1 MRIWIDVTNTP
12 HVNVLMPIYRHLKA
26 AGHELIITARDFS
39 ETIPLLR
46 QNGIEPIVLGSHH
59 GKSRVRKSM
68 GLLSRYWQ
76 LLTRVPKFD
85 VAFSLGGSYTSP
97 IAWLRGKKSITFSDN
112 DFTTH
117 KFVTYLFSSYF
128 IFPAYLKYQEAQRK
142 FRLRDEQIRT
152 FDGFKEDIYIA
163 DYEVDAHFLEQ
174 LPWKEFITIRPENLK
189 AAYVPK
195 DAVTIVPELF
205 EAFKDQNILF
215 LPRYEE
221 EKKMAEG
228 YANVWYPAGP
238 LKGLDVCYYTKAMLT
253 GAGTFAR
260 EAALLGVPAVSFF
273 PRKEFLTVDV
283 VLQEA
288 GKEFKSRDAGE
299 IREYVL
305 AASSKAGG
313 RVLGDTSR
321 SKKVLAEV
329 LRIFDEILEEIAKG
343 IIDDR

>member
-1 MRIWIDVTNTP
+1 MKIWIDITNTP

-26 AGHELIITARDFS
+26 NGHELIITARDFS

-46 QNGIEPIVLGSHH
+46 KNGIEPIIIGSHH
-59 GKSRVRKSM
+59 GKSRVRKTL
-68 GLLSRYWQ
+68 GLLGRYWQ
-76 LLTRVPKFD
+76 LLIRVPKFD

-117 KFVTYLFSSYF
+117 KFITYLFSSYF
-128 IFPAYLKYQEAQRK
+128 IFPSYLHYEEAKKK
-142 FRLRDEQIRT
+142 FHLKDEQIKT

-163 DYEVDAHFLEQ
+163 DYTVDEHFLEQ
-174 LPWKEFITIRPENLK
+174 LPFKDFITIRPENLK

-205 EAFKDQNILF
+205 EVFKDQNILF

-228 YANVWYPAGP
+228 YDNIWYPEGP
-238 LKGLDVCYYTKAMLT
+238 LNGLDVCYYTKAMLT

-273 PRKEFLTVDV
+273 PRKEFLAVDV
-283 VLQEA
+283 VLQEQ
-288 GKEFKSRDAGE
+288 GKEFKSRSPQE
-299 IREYVL
+299 IRDYVL
-305 AASSKAGG
+305 HSVKQQSTTASG
-313 RVLGDTSR
+313 RTIGDTTR
-321 SKKVLAEV
+321 SKHVLAEV
-329 LRIFDEILEEIAKG
+329 LGILDEIIE
-343 IIDDR
+343 R

>member
-1 MRIWIDVTNTP
+1 MKIWIDVTNTP

-26 AGHELIITARDFS
+26 KGHELIITARDFS

-46 QNGIEPIVLGSHH
+46 KNGIEPIVLGSHH
-59 GKSRVRKSM
+59 GKSRVRKTF
-68 GLLSRYWQ
+68 GLLGRYWQ
-76 LLTRVPKFD
+76 LLVHVPKFD
-85 VAFSLGGSYTSP
+85 VAFSLGGSYTAP

-117 KFVTYLFSSYF
+117 KFITYLFSSYF
-128 IFPAYLKYQEAQRK
+128 IFPSYLNYAEAKKK
-142 FRLRDEQIRT
+142 FKLRDEQIKT
-152 FDGFKEDIYIA
+152 FEGFKEDIYIA
-163 DYEVDAHFLEQ
+163 DYKVDERFLEQ
-174 LPWKEFITIRPENLK
+174 LPFTDFITIRPENLK

-205 EAFKDQNILF
+205 EAFKDMNVLF

-221 EKKMAEG
+221 EKAMAAG

-238 LKGLDVCYYTKAMLT
+238 LCGLDVCYYTKVMLT

-283 VLQEA
+283 VLQEQ
-288 GKEFKSRDAGE
+288 GKEFKSRSAAE

-305 AASSKAGG
+305 AHASSDK
-313 RVLGDTSR
+313 RSLGDTSR
-321 SKKVLAEV
+321 SKKVLEEV
-329 LRIFDEILEEIAKG
+329 LRIFDSILEETKA
-343 IIDDR
+343 

>member
-1 MRIWIDVTNTP
+1 MRIWVDITNTP
-12 HVNVLMPIYRHLKA
+12 HVNVFMPIYKHLKA
-26 AGHELIITARDFS
+26 QGHELIITARDFS

-46 QNGIEPIVLGSHH
+46 KNGIEPLVIGSHK
-59 GKSRVRKSM
+59 GKSRFKKSL
-68 GLLSRYWQ
+68 GLLGRYWQ

-85 VAFSLGGSYTSP
+85 LAFSLGGSYTSP

-128 IFPAYLKYQEAQRK
+128 IFPSYLKYQEAQKK
-142 FRLRDEQIRT
+142 FHLKDSQIKT
-152 FDGFKEDIYIA
+152 FNGFKEDIYIA
-163 DYEVDAHFLEQ
+163 DYKVDEHFLDQ
-174 LPWKEFITIRPENLK
+174 LPFKEFITIRPENLK

-205 EAFKDQNILF
+205 EVFKDQNILF

-228 YANVWYPAGP
+228 YPNIWYPAGP
-238 LKGLDVCYYTKAMLT
+238 LVGLDVCYYTKAMLT

-273 PRKEFLTVDV
+273 PRNEFLTVDV
-283 VLQEA
+283 VLQEQ
-288 GKEFKSRDAGE
+288 GKEFKSRSAQE

-305 AASSKAGG
+305 ASSVKSAD
-313 RVLGDTSR
+313 RTLGDTTR
-321 SKKVLAEV
+321 SQQVLTEV
-329 LRIFDEILEEIAKG
+329 LTIFDRIIEEVG
-343 IIDDR
+343 

>member
-1 MRIWIDVTNTP
+1 MKIWIDVTNTP
-12 HVNVLMPIYRHLKA
+12 HVNVLMPIYKHLKA
-26 AGHELIITARDFS
+26 EGHELIITARDFS

-46 QNGIEPIVLGSHH
+46 KNGIEPLVIGSHK
-59 GKSRVRKSM
+59 GKSRVKKSL
-68 GLLSRYWQ
+68 GLLGRYWQ

-85 VAFSLGGSYTSP
+85 LAFSLGGSYTSP

-128 IFPAYLKYQEAQRK
+128 IFPSYLKYQEAQKK
-142 FRLRDEQIRT
+142 FHLKDSQIRT
-152 FDGFKEDIYIA
+152 FNGFKEDIYIA
-163 DYEVDAHFLEQ
+163 DYKVDEHFLEQ
-174 LPWKEFITIRPENLK
+174 LPFREFITIRPENLK

-205 EAFKDQNILF
+205 EVFKDQNILF

-228 YANVWYPAGP
+228 YPNIWYPAGP
-238 LKGLDVCYYTKAMLT
+238 LVGLDVCYYTKAMLT

-273 PRKEFLTVDV
+273 PRNEFLTVDV
-283 VLQEA
+283 VLQEQ
-288 GKEFKSRDAGE
+288 GKEFKSRSAQE
-299 IREYVL
+299 IRDYVL
-305 AASSKAGG
+305 ASAAKSND
-313 RVLGDTSR
+313 RTLGDTTRSR
-321 SKKVLAEV
+321 QVLTEV
-329 LRIFDEILEEIAKG
+329 LTIFDHIIEEVG
-343 IIDDR
+343 